1 MDYSFE
7 NIAHDSEVLAHYS
20 RELSIELYLN
30 NYVNKAAGNTSV
42 LIPVTENESKLL
54 LALLNYGQINE
65 SVLQNILG
73 SYSAEELKQYK
84 YFLYNIAQ
92 MKKDY
97 GANLDFTKYT
107 LNKKVGKYINSL
119 SEAADNGKIPGII
132 KDFVKNKSI
141 PSEVADNPA
150 VYIALASYDR
160 SYGTNEMFTLNDAN
174 EYIVYEKI
182 EELIE
187 IVRGKKA
194 SQ

>member
-1 MDYSFE
+1 M
-7 NIAHDSEVLAHYS
+7 
-20 RELSIELYLN
+20 
-30 NYVNKAAGNTSV
+30 
-42 LIPVTENESKLL
+42 
-54 LALLNYGQINE
+54 
-65 SVLQNILG
+65 
-73 SYSAEELKQYK
+73 
-84 YFLYNIAQ
+84 
-92 MKKDY
+92 
-97 GANLDFTKYT
+97 
-107 LNKKVGKYINSL
+107 

-174 EYIVYEKI
+174 EYIVDEKI
-182 EELIE
+182 AELIE